1 MPNHTE
7 FLSTGN
13 PNLGWAFGC
22 CRTGAS
28 HIRTNRPCEDSFALW
43 SGSSGTTPCMA
54 VAIADGHGDQR
65 HDRSRIG
72 SALAVQAAV
81 EELVTFHRM
90 HADDKPVQSLRG
102 EFRADF
108 PRRVTRRWREAVDLD
123 ARGRDTSFLASTGSP
138 DSVYTRYGSTL
149 LAALVTPAMIL
160 IGQIGDGDIVIVRPD
175 GTLECPIATDTS
187 VIGKETRSL
196 SSRDAHL
203 LWRMATLDR
212 RSGGILIM
220 ATDGVSDSFDASQ
233 GEEFLRFVTSLAD
246 RVKQYGIQNVA
257 DAMSGWLDRYSEL
270 ASGDDMTL
278 VLACI
283 NPEEKPADADLTQEP
298 AGEPAGSWGF

>member
-1 MPNHTE
+1 
-7 FLSTGN
+7 
-13 PNLGWAFGC
+13 
-22 CRTGAS
+22 
-28 HIRTNRPCEDSFALW
+28 
-43 SGSSGTTPCMA
+43 MA

-90 HADDKPVQSLRG
+90 YADNKLVQSLRG

-212 RSGGILIM
+212 GSGGILIM